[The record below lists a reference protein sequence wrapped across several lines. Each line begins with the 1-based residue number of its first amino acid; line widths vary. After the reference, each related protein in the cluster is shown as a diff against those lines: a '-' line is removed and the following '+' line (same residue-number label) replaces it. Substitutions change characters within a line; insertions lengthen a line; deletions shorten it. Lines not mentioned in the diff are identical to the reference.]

1 MTGMICLLIL
11 PLSISSQDT
20 KRKSRPSHCKIKQ
33 KKSARSIKG
42 KKKMNQQKSK
52 EVALGSW
59 GGSGIE
65 LIIEKGSAGI
75 RYDCAEAEI
84 DSKIMISEQGN
95 FSVEGVYI
103 RRTPGPIRVGKS
115 PQRQPAIFE
124 GKVSGN
130 TMTLSVTLTESKE
143 KIGEF
148 TLKKDSNGVIRRCL

>member
-20 KRKSRPSHCKIKQ
+20 KRKSRTSHCKIKQ
-33 KKSARSIKG
+33 KKSVRLIKG

-52 EVALGSW
+52 EIAPGSW
-59 GGSGIE
+59 GGRGIE
-65 LIIEKGSAGI
+65 LIIENDSARI
-75 RYDCAEAEI
+75 QYDCAEAEI

-95 FSVEGVYI
+95 FEVDGVYI
-103 RRTPGPIRVGKS
+103 RQSPGPIRVGKS

-124 GKVSGN
+124 GKVSEN
-130 TMTLSVTLTESKE
+130 TMTLSVTLTENKE

-148 TLKKDSNGVIRRCL
+148 TLKKGDNAVIRRCL